1 VADADALAYDL
12 HVLVAR
18 LDASADAILRATS
31 GVTYRRFLALLAVR
45 DLGPTSQRAVADRLG
60 ITEPSVSRMTAVLA
74 GSDLLQ
80 VSPHPSGGNRR
91 QLSLTDRGRGVVDS
105 CASLLESRFAA
116 LVGAS
121 GIDYAEYAAH
131 TRRLVTA
138 LDRGASEGA
147 A

>member
-1 VADADALAYDL
+1 MAEADALAYDL

-18 LDASADAILRATS
+18 LDASADAILQATS

-74 GSDLLQ
+74 GSGLLQ

-91 QLSLTDRGRGVVDS
+91 QLSLTDRGRDVVDS

-116 LVGAS
+116 LVAAS
-121 GIDYAEYAAH
+121 GIDYGKYAAH